1 MDEQT
6 LSRLKERLRQKVAT
20 LSDQMQRNQAYGR
33 EKDVEILDIADQALE
48 SYTRDF
54 NFSKN
59 SSDRQLLYQVREALA
74 RMESDSYGICAHC
87 EEDIEPRRLEAV
99 PWAAYCI
106 RCQSL
111 SEKGLLDT

>member
-6 LSRLKERLRQKVAT
+6 LRRLKEKLRQKAAA

-33 EKDVEILDIADQALE
+33 EQDVEILDIADQALE

-59 SSDRQLLYQVREALA
+59 SSDRQMLYQIREALD

-99 PWAAYCI
+99 PWSVYCI
-106 RCQSL
+106 QCQSL
-111 SEKGLLDT
+111 REKGLLKT